1 MSNFANLKLKKEQ
14 MKRLKT
20 LVLALSVLTGLTLT
34 SCLNTD
40 SDPYQSAYIM
50 GEVNSGIMSMTVVS
64 PGGISVTPTE
74 ASVMNFFTSQGMTVA
89 DVTGKT
95 VVAYYRWNT
104 ETTEI
109 PADATEISGVELY
122 WLEVLN
128 NPTLVVDAANVGV
141 EKRDSVATHPII
153 SLNYEVSGFTY
164 KPYFYGENSTTLIL
178 PVNYY
183 VPVGV
188 TSSLTLVYYPDDA
201 ATVTDKEQGILRL
214 YLNFRANTDADY
226 STDYES
232 YALALYGGLGYFNK
246 AYDLGTSAGGGR
258 SILAEWGGSLP
269 SEIRIVVSE
278 NPYSTDLEN
287 GNTTQ
292 HEYEVLSWDEYVD
305 SLPL

>member
-1 MSNFANLKLKKEQ
+1 MKNKKATIGIIGLGKFGMCLALELVQSGKSIVCIDKEEIKVKKALEFCDYAFVSEDLSKNTLEETGFKECETIVVCIGEHMDTAIFATLNALALGVNKVIAMSNTEEQ
-14 MKRLKT
+14 G
-20 LVLALSVLTGLTLT
+20 LVLEKLGAEVIYPYKDSSDKLAKRILSNDVL
-34 SCLNTD
+34 D
-40 SDPYQSAYIM
+40 
-50 GEVNSGIMSMTVVS
+50 
-64 PGGISVTPTE
+64 
-74 ASVMNFFTSQGMTVA
+74 F
-89 DVTGKT
+89 
-95 VVAYYRWNT
+95 
-104 ETTEI
+104 
-109 PADATEISGVELY
+109 
-122 WLEVLN
+122 
-128 NPTLVVDAANVGV
+128 
-141 EKRDSVATHPII
+141 I

-164 KPYFYGENSTTLIL
+164 KPYFFGENSTTLIL